1 MIKKQIF
8 FILAIAVFSFNLN
21 AQQLPA
27 ACAEPEFDEA
37 ATQNFPES
45 ITAAKDAYK
54 LICSGDPAAGVTADQ
69 LNAVFTKLHLQLM
82 KDAKTK
88 LPIVA
93 PHLEIYRD
101 PLLVLV
107 GNEVIGMVPYHITEP
122 TLDSLG
128 IEKLVLYKQ
137 GLGPQIDHEVPKD
150 IAQNCYSKATSC
162 WPSFTG
168 YMDILKKVYAPL
180 GIKPL
185 VLAEKVITLKDEQW
199 TQYIEESRSQ
209 TLLDIAF
216 TTFAY
221 EFKYSKQPDMFS
233 SPPRVQWF
241 FMHPSVTIE
250 NVSNAIDGDESKEA
264 LALEVLGFNYWQDAC
279 FGYACGASLI
289 VNYAD
294 RNGIDDRGWGVMFH
308 VENSYSFGVTKHGG
322 ETGVFITVD
331 LLKLFQDKKSA
342 FKQYQEKFRKL
353 GI

>member
-1 MIKKQIF
+1 MFKKQIF
-8 FILAIAVFSFNLN
+8 FILALAFFSLGVS
-21 AQQLPA
+21 AQEQTNDCVKPD
-27 ACAEPEFDEA
+27 FDDSA
-37 ATQNFPES
+37 MQNFPKS
-45 ITAAKDAYK
+45 IPLATEAHG
-54 LICSGDPAAGVTADQ
+54 LICSGDPAVGVSAEQ
-69 LNAVFTKLHLQLM
+69 LNEVFTELHAQLIR
-82 KDAKTK
+82 DAEVKIPT
-88 LPIVA
+88 LV
-93 PHLEIYRD
+93 PHLYIYLE

-107 GNEVIGMVPYHITEP
+107 GNSVIGMVPNHIADFP
-122 TLDSLG
+122 TNSNDIG
-128 IEKLVLYKQ
+128 KLVLYKQ
-137 GLGPQIDHEVPKD
+137 GRGPAIPHEVPKE
-150 IAQNCYSKATSC
+150 IAQACYSDLSC
-162 WPSFTG
+162 WSGFTG

-221 EFKYSKQPDMFS
+221 EFKYSKQPDVFS

-294 RNGIDDRGWGVMFH
+294 RNGIDDRGWGLMFH

-322 ETGVFITVD
+322 ETGIFITVD

-342 FKQYQEKFRKL
+342 FKQYEEKFRKL
-353 GI
+353 GQ

>member
-1 MIKKQIF
+1 MCKKPIF
-8 FILAIAVFSFNLN
+8 FILAIAVISFNLN
-21 AQQLPA
+21 AQQPA
-27 ACAEPEFDEA
+27 ACVTPKFAVTTTQHFAE
-37 ATQNFPES
+37 S
-45 ITAAKDAYK
+45 TALAEQAVG
-54 LICSGDPAAGVTADQ
+54 LICSGNPAAGVSAEQ
-69 LNAVFTKLHLQLM
+69 LNEVFTRFHLQLM
-82 KDAKTK
+82 QDAKAK
-88 LPIVA
+88 LPGVA

-107 GNEVIGMVPYHITEP
+107 GNGVTGMVPDHIAEP
-122 TLDSLG
+122 TADFSG

-137 GLGPQIDHEVPKD
+137 GQGSRIDHEVPKD
-150 IAQNCYSKATSC
+150 IAQACYADPSC
-162 WPSFTG
+162 WSGFTG
-168 YMDILKKVYAPL
+168 YMEILKKVYASL
-180 GIKPL
+180 GHQHI
-185 VLAEKVITLKDEQW
+185 VLTEKLISLKDEQW

-221 EFKYSKQPDMFS
+221 EYKYTKQPDVFS

-241 FMHPSVTIE
+241 FLHPSITIE
-250 NVSNAIDGDESKEA
+250 NVNNAIDGAETKEA

-294 RNGIDDRGWGVMFH
+294 RNGIDDHGWGLMFH

-342 FKQYQEKFRKL
+342 FKQYEDKFRKL
-353 GI
+353 GQ

>member
-1 MIKKQIF
+1 MFKKQIF
-8 FILAIAVFSFNLN
+8 FILALAVFSIGVS
-21 AQQLPA
+21 AQVQSNDCVKPD
-27 ACAEPEFDEA
+27 FDDS

-45 ITAAKDAYK
+45 IPLATAAHG
-54 LICSGDPAAGVTADQ
+54 LICSGDPASGISAAQ
-69 LNAVFTKLHLQLM
+69 LNEVFTKLHVQLI
-82 KDAKTK
+82 KDAKAK
-88 LPIVA
+88 LPKIA
-93 PHLEIYRD
+93 PHLDIYRD
-101 PLLVLV
+101 PLLLLD
-107 GNEVIGMVPYHITEP
+107 GEKVIGVVPNHYAPP
-122 TLDSLG
+122 TVDSLN
-128 IEKLVLYKQ
+128 IESIILYKQ
-137 GLGPQIDHEVPKD
+137 GQGPRISHEVPKE
-150 IAQNCYSKATSC
+150 IAQACYSDLSC
-162 WPSFTG
+162 WSDFTG
-168 YMDILKKVYAPL
+168 YMDILKKVYFPL
-180 GIKPL
+180 KSKTL
-185 VLAEKVITLKDEQW
+185 LLAERVLTLKDEQW

-221 EFKYSKQPDMFS
+221 EFKYSKQPDVFS

-250 NVSNAIDGDESKEA
+250 NVSSAIDGDESKEA

-322 ETGVFITVD
+322 ETGIFITVD

-342 FKQYQEKFRKL
+342 FKQYDEKFRKL
-353 GI
+353 GQ

>member
-1 MIKKQIF
+1 MFKKQIF
-8 FILAIAVFSFNLN
+8 FILALAVFSIGVS
-21 AQQLPA
+21 AQVQPND
-27 ACAEPEFDEA
+27 CVKPDFDDS

-45 ITAAKDAYK
+45 IPLATEAHG
-54 LICSGDPAAGVTADQ
+54 LICSGDPAADVTADQ

-82 KDAKTK
+82 KDAKSK
-88 LPIVA
+88 LPSVA
-93 PHLEIYRD
+93 PHLDIYRE

-107 GNEVIGMVPYHITEP
+107 DNGVKGLMPDHNAESNATF
-122 TLDSLG
+122 SG

-137 GLGPQIDHEVPKD
+137 GLGPIIDHEVPKD
-150 IAQNCYSKATSC
+150 IAQACFSSESC
-162 WPSFTG
+162 WSGFTG
-168 YMDILKKVYAPL
+168 YMDILKKVYSPL
-180 GIKPL
+180 GSATL
-185 VLAEKVITLKDEQW
+185 VLAEKVLTLKDEQW

-221 EFKYSKQPDMFS
+221 EFKYSKQPDVFS

-322 ETGVFITVD
+322 ETGIFITVD

-342 FKQYQEKFRKL
+342 FKQYDEKFRKL
-353 GI
+353 GQ